1 MWYFGMHFTEK
12 ASLRTSYFLISNVKC
27 GNVSWIHWN
36 SMSLRRLFFYMFIIS
51 NILYLEEYFFA
62 IHCMISFSISKFL
75 YILKL
80 SCYSTKICAYSH
92 EYQSLR
98 YLSSWYSFVKP
109 SSNVILNDLCSIA
122 SEENSTIFFC
132 H

>member
-1 MWYFGMHFTEK
+1 MRKKIWYFGMHFTEK

-51 NILYLEEYFFA
+51 NILYLEEYFFTSKNYIVWFHLA
-62 IHCMISFSISKFL
+62 SQSF
-75 YILKL
+75 YIYWN
-80 SCYSTKICAYSH
+80 C
-92 EYQSLR
+92 R
-98 YLSSWYSFVKP
+98 
-109 SSNVILNDLCSIA
+109 VILLKFVHIPMNIRVWDIYPADILSLNDSCSIA